1 MARGKLGTR
10 IQMTIIGRIVN
21 VGMCVAFICGGQ
33 LAAQQPGKAA
43 EPRQVYLVPF
53 SHLDFFWAGTR
64 EECLARGNRIIARAI
79 QLAKQYPDFRF
90 LIEDDDFVANYM
102 ESHTPS
108 AEADDLKRLV
118 KEGHIEIAPKWA
130 AIFQDLQDGEIL
142 SRNLVYGKR
151 YARSVFGVDPQT
163 AQLSDLPGYTPQYPQ
178 ILRQTDTPFTV
189 MTRMGPGDKSL
200 FYWEAP
206 DGSKELTW
214 FTLKGYGWGAHLG
227 LHNDITDARRSV
239 IEKEL
244 AEVAGTTSSPIFMN
258 WGSDL
263 FAPNEKLVENLP
275 VLNRDIAGA
284 HFSFATPD
292 DYFSKVAHERDI
304 PELSGEIPSSWP
316 NIVASLPHLWQL
328 VVPATNALLTAEK
341 FAAINHALHYADY
354 PHSALDFLWKK
365 LIESTD
371 HNHDG
376 QGGWPGDERKRSYSE
391 LTMIQGGEILRDS
404 LRNIAERVRIP
415 VRPSVP
421 VVVFNALGWQR
432 DDLVK
437 AHVTVYGD
445 VAPGNVGD
453 YLKGMRLVDESG
465 QEVPFHVVQYSE
477 NVSRALEIV
486 FVATKV
492 PSLGYKT
499 YYLRPAD
506 GPPGPSETAQI
517 SLDDVNDGK
526 ESRRALGEDV
536 VENQFYRV
544 TVDRATGRVVLFDKV
559 LRQDVVKGAEIV
571 ATEERGGN
579 YIGIEPLSGRT
590 FPEAIDRVEVEE
602 NNGVR
607 AVVKITGRL
616 IDIPVTQRLILYKD
630 LKRLDVENTVE
641 WNRPRLVRVE
651 QLFPYQWPNAHV
663 QYGVAYGSNASDHL
677 IPNTGPHMPDE
688 ITKESWLASRHILNW
703 IFAGDAVRGL
713 TVATGE
719 QFVRLDPGVL
729 RGQMLRGTRYTSVKV
744 VRDDTVGSMDYPP
757 KGVYTFRYSLSSG
770 PGDWRTSKSYRAG
783 MNFNSPLLPVSV
795 VDDISQK
802 SLPPTQSFF
811 STESDTLVL
820 SAVKKADAD
829 DAIVLRFFE
838 EEGANAVTPVSFL
851 GTTRSFQET
860 NLLEEATGQADQ
872 QRLTVKPYEIKTVK
886 LRSNR

>member
-1 MARGKLGTR
+1 M
-10 IQMTIIGRIVN
+10 I
-21 VGMCVAFICGGQ
+21 
-33 LAAQQPGKAA
+33 
-43 EPRQVYLVPF
+43 
-53 SHLDFFWAGTR
+53 
-64 EECLARGNRIIARAI
+64 
-79 QLAKQYPDFRF
+79 
-90 LIEDDDFVANYM
+90 
-102 ESHTPS
+102 
-108 AEADDLKRLV
+108 
-118 KEGHIEIAPKWA
+118 
-130 AIFQDLQDGEIL
+130 
-142 SRNLVYGKR
+142 
-151 YARSVFGVDPQT
+151 
-163 AQLSDLPGYTPQYPQ
+163 
-178 ILRQTDTPFTV
+178 
-189 MTRMGPGDKSL
+189 
-200 FYWEAP
+200 
-206 DGSKELTW
+206 
-214 FTLKGYGWGAHLG
+214 
-227 LHNDITDARRSV
+227 
-239 IEKEL
+239 
-244 AEVAGTTSSPIFMN
+244 

-263 FAPNEKLVENLP
+263 YAPNEKLVDNLP
-275 VLNRDIAGA
+275 VLNGVIAGA

-292 DYFSKVAHERDI
+292 DYFHEVAHEKDI
-304 PELSGEIPSSWP
+304 PDVSGEIPSSWP

-328 VVPATNALLTAEK
+328 VVPAENTLLAAEK
-341 FAAINHALHYADY
+341 FAAINFALHYADY
-354 PHSALDFLWKK
+354 PQPVLDFLWKK

-391 LTMIQGGEILRDS
+391 LAIIRGGEILRDS

-421 VVVFNALGWQR
+421 VVVFNPLGWQR

-445 VAPGNVGD
+445 VVPGNVAD
-453 YLKGMRLVDESG
+453 YRKGIRLVDESG

-477 NVSRALEIV
+477 NVSRAFEIV

-506 GPPGPSETAQI
+506 GPTGPGETAQI
-517 SLDDVNDGK
+517 SLDSISDIKDP
-526 ESRRALGEDV
+526 RRPLGADV

-544 TVDRATGRVVLFDKV
+544 TVDRATGRVGLFDKA
-559 LRQDVVKGAEIV
+559 LRQDVVKDAEIV

-579 YIGIEPLSGRT
+579 YIGVEPLSGRT
-590 FPEAIDRVEVEE
+590 FPEAIDKVEVEE

-607 AVVKITGRL
+607 AVIKITGRL
-616 IDIPVTQRLILYKD
+616 IDIPVTQRLILYKE

-641 WNRPRLVRVE
+641 WSRPRLVRVE
-651 QLFPYQWPNAHV
+651 QLFPYQLTNAHI
-663 QYGVAYGSNASDHL
+663 QYGVAYGSNASDNL
-677 IPNTGPHMPDE
+677 IPNTGPHMRDE
-688 ITKESWLASRHILNW
+688 ITKQSWLESRHILNW
-703 IFAGDAVRGL
+703 IFAGDRDRGL

-729 RGQMLRGTRYTSVKV
+729 RGQMLRGARFTSVKV

-757 KGVYTFRYSLSSG
+757 NGNYTFRYSLSSG
-770 PGDWRTSKSYRAG
+770 PGDWRVNKSYRAG

-802 SLPPTQSFF
+802 SLPPSESFF

-829 DAIVLRFFE
+829 DAIVLRVYE
-838 EEGANAVTPVSFL
+838 DEGASAVTPVSFL

-860 NLLEEATGQADQ
+860 NLLEEAAGQGGQ
-872 QRLTVKPYEIKTVK
+872 QQLAIKPYEIKTVK
-886 LRSNR
+886 FTMNR